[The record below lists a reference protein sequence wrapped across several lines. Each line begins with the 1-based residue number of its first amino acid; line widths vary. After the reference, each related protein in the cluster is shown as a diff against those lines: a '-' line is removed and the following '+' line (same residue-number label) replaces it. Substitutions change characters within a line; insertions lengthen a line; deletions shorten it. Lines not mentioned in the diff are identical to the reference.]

1 MKALFEFAIAG
12 ANVIPTLLLIF
23 IMFYWLTVLI
33 GAIDMDAFDI
43 DLDMDADVDA
53 GTDLGD
59 GHAEGGLE
67 WLNSLLRFFN
77 LGRIPLMVFLTF
89 LILPLWLFCIIVND
103 FFGFHGL
110 LPGLLTL
117 VVGFW
122 VCLFVAK
129 VLTMPFVKLFD
140 KLDEDKNYSAI
151 GKICVLKSSIVAG
164 RLGQAE
170 VIRDGGGAPIILTV
184 CAPKGVDLSRGERA
198 LVLEHQPDRS
208 CYLVE
213 PFSL

>member
-151 GKICVLKSSIVAG
+151 GKICVLKSSIAAG